1 MSGFENITLPKE
13 EKIKSKADIVFVI
26 DNSQSMDPVKEEVK
40 KHIKNF
46 VNKLKNDDVE
56 SRLGFVFYGHDA
68 IYVKHFTDSVDEF
81 IEAFKEVQNKDTGWN
96 EFTLPAI
103 DLACDMEYR
112 DGAHR
117 YIVIFTNEDIY
128 GGYEADEQIAK
139 FDWLLEKLKKLNIKI
154 FYIGEDCDYYR
165 KFKELPNS
173 MYIVTKN
180 FKNLDFSEL
189 FNSMAKSISQSSVRK
204 FESDDNV
211 EKDIFN
217 VRDFSTFM
225 VRVFDI

>member
-1 MSGFENITLPKE
+1 MNFENITLPQE
-13 EKIKSKADIVFVI
+13 EEIKSKADIVFVI
-26 DNSQSMDPVKEEVK
+26 DNSESMEPVKEEVK
-40 KHIKNF
+40 KHINSL
-46 VNKLKNDDVE
+46 VEKLREENVE

-68 IYVKHFTDSVDEF
+68 IYVKHLTDNVEEF
-81 IEAFKEVQNKDTGWN
+81 LKAFKEVQTKDTGWD

-103 DLACDMEYR
+103 DLAADLEWR
-112 DGAHR
+112 EGAHR
-117 YIVIFTNEDIY
+117 YIVIFTNENIY
-128 GGYEADEQIAK
+128 GGYDPDAQIEY
-139 FDWLLEKLKKLNIKI
+139 FDDVLEKLKKKNIKV

-173 MYIVTKN
+173 MYIVTKD
-180 FKNLDFSEL
+180 FKNLDFKEL
-189 FNSMAKSISQSSVRK
+189 FDSMARSISQSSIKK

-211 EKDIFN
+211 QKDIFN

>member
-1 MSGFENITLPKE
+1 MNFENITLPQE
-13 EKIKSKADIVFVI
+13 EEIKSKADIVFVI
-26 DNSQSMDPVKEEVK
+26 DNSESMEPVKEEVK
-40 KHIKNF
+40 KHINSL
-46 VNKLKNDDVE
+46 VEKLREENVE

-68 IYVKHFTDSVDEF
+68 IYVKHLTDNVEEF
-81 IEAFKEVQNKDTGWN
+81 LKAFKEVQTKDTGWD

-103 DLACDMEYR
+103 DLAADLEWR
-112 DGAHR
+112 EGAHR
-117 YIVIFTNEDIY
+117 YIVIFTNENIY
-128 GGYEADEQIAK
+128 GGYDPDAQIEY
-139 FDWLLEKLKKLNIKI
+139 FDDVLEKLKKKNIKV

-173 MYIVTKN
+173 MYIVAKD
-180 FKNLDFSEL
+180 FKNLDFKEL
-189 FNSMAKSISQSSVRK
+189 FDSMARSISQSSIKK

-211 EKDIFN
+211 QKDIFN